1 MAQRPVIR
9 IHYSKFVC
17 SVLKAKN
24 DGELNFYN
32 KLLHFQILNCI
43 GQKIVSTETELIAT
57 KARKRQGITA
67 ITNPRD

>member
-43 GQKIVSTETELIAT
+43 RQKIVSTEIELTAT
-57 KARKRQGITA
+57 RARKWQDIAA